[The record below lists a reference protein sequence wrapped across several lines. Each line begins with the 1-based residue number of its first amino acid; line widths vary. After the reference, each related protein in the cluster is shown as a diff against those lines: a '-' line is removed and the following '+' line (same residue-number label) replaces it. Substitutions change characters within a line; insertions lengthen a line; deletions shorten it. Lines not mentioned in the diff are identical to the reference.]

1 MKFNLIALSTLLALA
16 AAADSTTSTVAPATT
31 LSAEA
36 QCATKCKLQLPR
48 SRLNPTMPALTRRY
62 HRQCHRRLLHCS
74 VLPRPLPQ

>member
-36 QCATKCKLQLPR
+36 QCATKCKLLLPKSSLTPIYQL
-48 SRLNPTMPALTRRY
+48 
-62 HRQCHRRLLHCS
+62 
-74 VLPRPLPQ
+74 